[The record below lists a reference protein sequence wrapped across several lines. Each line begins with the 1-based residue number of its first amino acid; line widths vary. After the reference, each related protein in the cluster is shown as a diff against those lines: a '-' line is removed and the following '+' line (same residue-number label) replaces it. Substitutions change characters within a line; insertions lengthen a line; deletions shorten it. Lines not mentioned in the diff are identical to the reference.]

1 MPIPPAGSP
10 GGAGTLFGGN
20 ALQVAID
27 ALTRAV
33 NDNTTAVNAMVGA
46 GAGGRGRG
54 GGPGGGGGAPGGG
67 GAGFPGVNNPWR
79 QNAQQ
84 GRGYNT
90 ATVGGSLGAIASS
103 FIGFGRAQ
111 LSTQVGMSAYVQQ
124 ASLSASPS
132 MTFSQINNQL
142 RYQAY
147 GAGGRNTNALANS
160 PLDAGQGQLVQNFV
174 AGSPFPGMTSYGQ
187 NIIGAASAF
196 GYTNPTLGYTGANNM
211 AGAMYNPVTSLQM
224 RQLGYGV
231 TPRTLGGGSGAPT
244 GNVIQGM
251 LRRWYGT
258 GSVKQQ
264 NLVAS
269 LSQGGKGLLN
279 LQALGYNN
287 QQISALAPTMESYN
301 KLFQQG
307 ISSSR
312 ATTLFNEASK
322 NNSGAQKTLAG
333 LGITTSDQ
341 QSIKN
346 YQAQQTGRTSD
357 YSQGFNT
364 GLQTS
369 VGLLTQFNA
378 VLSHIIKSSGL
389 AGPLGFGGG
398 VGAASSLMG
407 GGLTSGLGVAGGIGL
422 GRAVLGRIGGG
433 AAGAAGGAGGGGIL
447 GGLGIGGAGA
457 AALGGGVGAG
467 VGLGMLLRA
476 LSDKAAPRGSAA
488 GRYSNILQTSGNPLA
503 NLFGGFGGSLINMV
517 SQGGGAA
524 STATS
529 AQGKGNKNSSNGGSI
544 TGQSIDAVHTAEKF
558 LGTPYVYGGSN
569 PSTGFDCS
577 GLVQY
582 AYGQAGVKL
591 PRTSQQQW
599 ASLRRKSVGLKNVR
613 EGDIVFA
620 AGSDG
625 TPNAPGHEGLMV
637 SSTEL
642 IQAPHTGADVQLIK
656 YSPSDWSH
664 AARPTG
670 SLTGSGGSAN
680 GAGTPGGVGYGVQA
694 GAAGNSGINM
704 SESSVIGNN
713 SETSA
718 LGGGGGFGSLSL
730 GGGGGNTVGS
740 SVGSGVTTPSN
751 ASARQAMSAA
761 KKMAKK
767 YGWSSGAQWNDLVKL
782 WNRES
787 NWQWNAANAS
797 GAYGIPQS
805 LPGDKMASAGAD
817 WRTDAATQ
825 IKWGLGYIKQRYG
838 SPSGAW
844 GHELNVGWYAK
855 GTKHARRG
863 AAVVGENGPEV
874 MMMSGGETIMPNSSL
889 GRGMPPIN
897 ITFAKGAIAVHGMS
911 SSDSGASG
919 RALADK
925 FVEALSAEKI
935 YDAIGLGEKN

>member
-1 MPIPPAGSP
+1 MPIPPAGNP

-33 NDNTTAVNAMVGA
+33 NDNTTAVNAMI

-54 GGPGGGGGAPGGG
+54 GAPGGGGGAPGGG

-187 NIIGAASAF
+187 NIIGAASSF

-231 TPRTLGGGSGAPT
+231 TPRTLGGGSGAPS

-333 LGITTSDQ
+333 LGISTSDQ

-364 GLQTS
+364 GLQTAT
-369 VGLLTQFNA
+369 GLLTQFNA

-433 AAGAAGGAGGGGIL
+433 AAGAAGGGLSAAGIGTAASVVL
-447 GGLGIGGAGA
+447 PAMAALFGLNQLKTKGGAGA
-457 AALGGGVGAG
+457 GGSALTPSKGDLGVGGAWWQ
-467 VGLGMLLRA
+467 
-476 LSDKAAPRGSAA
+476 D
-488 GRYSNILQTSGNPLA
+488 
-503 NLFGGFGGSLINMV
+503 LFGGKRSPGWLTGDLGKMIGM
-517 SQGGGAA
+517 GGGAA
-524 STATS
+524 STARS
-529 AQGKGNKNSSNGGSI
+529 SQGKGNKNSSNGGSI

-694 GAAGNSGINM
+694 GAAGNSGLNM

-911 SSDSGASG
+911 GSDSGASG
-919 RALADK
+919 RTLADK